1 LSFLANKVVPED
13 GDSGPGDL
21 IFHWGVGNNDV
32 SEWVTPNDDTLA
44 KMVGT
49 AREGSTA
56 AQTPFVKSGKEQSLA
71 FSFEGKAPK
80 GLTFVLKDTG
90 NGQW

>member
-1 LSFLANKVVPED
+1 MVPED

-49 AREGSTA
+49 AKEGSTA